1 MPRSIPAKTPIRNG
15 APLPT
20 PVRAPKLSHLVADQL
35 RGRIASGQLGP
46 GDTLPSEADLLGQ
59 FGVSR
64 PTLREALRVLESEAL
79 IKLGRGARTGATV
92 LAPSIETATKHSG
105 LYLAT
110 RGTTVAEINEVRLL
124 LEPQLASLLAQSSRK
139 DAIKQLR
146 RCYEAQQA
154 GLAAEDYLAVISA
167 IIEFHDVMVL
177 ASENRALGLV
187 AGILHDLALQLYP
200 KMLTLDNERDR
211 QIVRRRT
218 GESSV
223 AHGRLIDLIS
233 EGKAKEAE
241 TFWRRYME
249 DTAKWLARTGVGKIR
264 ISV

>member
-1 MPRSIPAKTPIRNG
+1 
-15 APLPT
+15 
-20 PVRAPKLSHLVADQL
+20 
-35 RGRIASGQLGP
+35 
-46 GDTLPSEADLLGQ
+46 
-59 FGVSR
+59 
-64 PTLREALRVLESEAL
+64 
-79 IKLGRGARTGATV
+79 
-92 LAPSIETATKHSG
+92 
-105 LYLAT
+105 
-110 RGTTVAEINEVRLL
+110 
-124 LEPQLASLLAQSSRK
+124 
-139 DAIKQLR
+139 
-146 RCYEAQQA
+146 
-154 GLAAEDYLAVISA
+154 LAAEDYLAAITA

-177 ASENRALGLV
+177 TSENRALGLV

-200 KMLTLDNERDR
+200 KMLKRDNERDR